1 MAGFFILSLSI
12 LASFL
17 SVLQPSTAN
26 PVCQGSY
33 GDAIDYDH
41 CIEALGAL
49 QVHLLG
55 PGQSSPVQSF
65 SRQAN
70 LARKLQHM
78 PQAFAWKTCSVGI
91 DLADPVP
98 PVGTVSSDWG
108 TLGDHLLQLLQTC
121 VQRQGTGGRLVVDGF
136 DIVVIS
142 PAASIGHGTCLVPPR
157 QYSMSLGRC
166 IDQRAQGK
174 ERWALARMRRPAA
187 PPDGGRDAPGFLQ
200 SETTQP
206 SMGRKMPPL
215 PPVVQQGYPQ
225 GPPAARPPHSQTYPP
240 LAALDQLSLG
250 RTRSPQQQPFA
261 PPQPVANMVQPAVA
275 RPYLNQ
281 ALQPRPGGQ
290 YGSPQLQEH
299 LPPVNPPPVRLPLTR
314 PRPPPR
320 PPPRV
325 MRHQYLVQG
334 QPNPPQAAALV
345 QAPPPDSSSTWPPQ
359 NTPASE
365 PASIPTPKGY

>member
-142 PAASIGHGTCLVPPR
+142 PAASIGHGTCLIPPR

-174 ERWALARMRRPAA
+174 ERWASAGMRRHAA
-187 PPDGGRDAPGFLQ
+187 PPDGDRDVPGSLQ
-200 SETTQP
+200 SETAQP
-206 SMGRKMPPL
+206 SRGRTMPPL

-225 GPPAARPPHSQTYPP
+225 GTR
-240 LAALDQLSLG
+240 LAALARLSRG

-261 PPQPVANMVQPAVA
+261 PPQPAANMVQPAVA
-275 RPYLNQ
+275 RPDMDR
-281 ALQPRPGGQ
+281 ALQPRPGWQ
-290 YGSPQLQEH
+290 YGSPQRQER
-299 LPPVNPPPVRLPLTR
+299 LPPVNPPPVRPPLTR
-314 PRPPPR
+314 PRPPA
-320 PPPRV
+320 PPRV

-334 QPNPPQAAALV
+334 QPTPPQAAGLV
-345 QAPPPDSSSTWPPQ
+345 QAPPLDSSSTWPPQ

-365 PASIPTPKGY
+365 PASIPTPRGY